1 MVRFLMEHHPYTI
14 TQKMDAYILIR
25 ANHGECIIVADV
37 HKAYVLPFILL
48 MEHMVAAIIVGNR
61 NVVPHK
67 FNCIDVDH
75 VHEQLIA
82 LQFRITPIGRDLRS
96 TDTVIPTLMAMCFTL
111 TELDILFSASLQYSM
126 MIFKAYSTDKNSL
139 WVLSNQKPTFN
150 P

>member
-14 TQKMDAYILIR
+14 TQKMDSYILIR

-96 TDTVIPTLMAMCFTL
+96 TDTVIPTLMAMC
-111 TELDILFSASLQYSM
+111 S
-126 MIFKAYSTDKNSL
+126 
-139 WVLSNQKPTFN
+139 P
-150 P
+150 

>member
-1 MVRFLMEHHPYTI
+1 MEHHPYTI
-14 TQKMDAYILIR
+14 TQKMDSYILIR